1 MTLLYQSPLV
11 TLHTGDALTTLREL
25 PSASVDAVIAD
36 PPYSSGG
43 TTSADRMGQTA
54 RSKYVSTNATH
65 NLADF
70 EGDQRDQRSY
80 AYWSTLWLTECL
92 RLTKPRGLCLVF
104 TDWRQLPVTSDAM
117 QAAGWVWRGIAI
129 WHKPGA
135 RPHKGR
141 FANAAEYVVWGSAGH
156 LGAQP
161 DRACLPGVYSIA
173 SPRGDER
180 VHITQKPLLLL
191 RQLIGITKPGATVLD
206 PFMGSGTTGV
216 AAVLEGRR
224 FIGIE
229 KSVEM
234 AALARDRIIE
244 AEHIVGNREGA
255 TS

>member
-1 MTLLYQSPLV
+1 MTLLYSSPLAR
-11 TLHTGDALTTLREL
+11 LHVGDAFLTMRDL
-25 PSASVDAVIAD
+25 PAGSVDAVIAD

-43 TTSADRMGQTA
+43 TTSAERTGQTA
-54 RSKYVSTNATH
+54 RGKYVSTSARHT
-65 NLADF
+65 LPDF
-70 EGDQRDQRSY
+70 EGDRRDQRSY
-80 AYWSTLWLTECL
+80 AYWSTLYLTEAL
-92 RLTKPRGLCLVF
+92 RLAKPRGICMVF
-104 TDWRQLPVTSDAM
+104 TDWRQLPITSDAL
-117 QAAGWVWRGIAI
+117 QAAGWVWRGLVV

-141 FANAAEYVVWGSAGH
+141 FANGAEYLVWGSRGH

-161 DRACLPGVYSIA
+161 DAPCLPGVYSVA

-191 RQLIGITKPGATVLD
+191 RELIGITTPGAVILD

-229 KSVEM
+229 KSPDM

-244 AEHIVGNREGA
+244 AEEAVGRREVA
-255 TS
+255 AP

>member
-1 MTLLYQSPLV
+1 MTLLHSSTHS
-11 TLHTGDALTTLREL
+11 TLYVGDALSILREL
-25 PSASVDAVIAD
+25 PAHSVDAVIAD

-43 TTSADRMGQTA
+43 TTTADRTSKTA
-54 RSKYVSTNATH
+54 RGKYVSTNAMHT
-65 NLADF
+65 LADF
-70 EGDQRDQRSY
+70 DGDQRDQRSFT
-80 AYWSTLWLTECL
+80 YWCTLWLTEAL
-92 RLTKPRGLCLVF
+92 RLTRPRGICLVF
-104 TDWRQLPVTSDAM
+104 TDWRQLPAMSDAL
-117 QAAGWVWRGIAI
+117 QAAGWVWRGLVV

-161 DRACLPGVYSIA
+161 DAPCLPGVYSVA

-191 RQLIGITKPGATVLD
+191 RQLIGITALGATVLD

-229 KSVEM
+229 KSEVI
-234 AALARDRIIE
+234 AASARNRIAE
-244 AEHIVGNREGA
+244 AEATVAAREGA
-255 TS
+255 TP

>member
-1 MTLLYQSPLV
+1 MTLIYNSPHATLY
-11 TLHTGDALTTLREL
+11 TGDALTVLREL
-25 PSASVDAVIAD
+25 PSESVDAVIAD

-43 TTSADRMGQTA
+43 ITAADRTSQTA
-54 RSKYVSTNATH
+54 RGKYVSSGAKHT
-65 NLADF
+65 LADF
-70 EGDQRDQRSY
+70 EGDQRDQRSH

-104 TDWRQLPVTSDAM
+104 TDWRQLPVTSDAL
-117 QAAGWVWRGIAI
+117 QAAGWVWRGLVV

-141 FANAAEYVVWGSAGH
+141 FANAAEYLVWGSKGH

-161 DRACLPGVYSIA
+161 EAACLPGVYSIA

-191 RQLIGITKPGATVLD
+191 RQLIGITGPGATILD

-224 FIGIE
+224 FVGIE
-229 KSVEM
+229 KAAEM
-234 AALARDRIIE
+234 AALARDRIADAE
-244 AEHIVGNREGA
+244 AVVAGRTEV
-255 TS
+255 TP